1 MTDDDAQR
9 SETSEGPA
17 DDSATSTD
25 GEQVTAD
32 DGSVDGSAASSETT
46 EESSEVTSEETGEES
61 TAETG
66 EASTEAEELATP
78 PDAAEEP
85 TTADPARVW
94 AIRAA
99 GLMAGVGVLLFW
111 APVLLT
117 GTGMAMLVP
126 LFAGL
131 VIAVVASVSVIKGGE
146 DTVSALALP
155 GLVAVLGIVVAA
167 AGFALDLGS
176 ENLRIASG
184 VLGALIFLLAVLTV
198 YGYRKADR
206 RGAGAAVAS

>member
-17 DDSATSTD
+17 DESAASTEE
-25 GEQVTAD
+25 EQVTAE
-32 DGSVDGSAASSETT
+32 DGSVDGSATSSEAT
-46 EESSEVTSEETGEES
+46 EEPSEATSEETGEEP
-61 TAETG
+61 TAEAG
-66 EASTEAEELATP
+66 EGSTEAEELATP
-78 PDAAEEP
+78 PDAVEEH

-99 GLMAGVGVLLFW
+99 GLTAGVGVLLFW

-117 GTGMAMLVP
+117 GTGMAMLIP

-131 VIAVVASVSVIKGGE
+131 VIAVVASASVIKGGE
-146 DTVSALALP
+146 DTISALALP
-155 GLVAVLGIVVAA
+155 GLIAVLGIVVAA
-167 AGFALDLGS
+167 SGFVLDLGS

-184 VLGALIFLLAVLTV
+184 VLGALIVLLAVLTV